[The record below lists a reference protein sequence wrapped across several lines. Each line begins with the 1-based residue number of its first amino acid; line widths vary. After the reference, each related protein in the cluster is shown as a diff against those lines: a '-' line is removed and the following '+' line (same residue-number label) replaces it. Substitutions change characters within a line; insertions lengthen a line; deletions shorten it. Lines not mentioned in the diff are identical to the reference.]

1 MGIQR
6 KCSKCQTWNND
17 ESHCL
22 NCNELIDPVLIEE
35 EREKIR
41 EEVRNSKPPTKL
53 DLFIDRWKNSKYL
66 ILRILYKILYSIAV
80 IFVSIATFFA
90 WLAASPNG

>member
-6 KCSKCQTWNND
+6 KCSKCLTWNND
-17 ESHCL
+17 ESNCK
-22 NCNELIDPVLIEE
+22 NCNELIDPVLIEV
-35 EREKIR
+35 EREKVR
-41 EEVRNSKPPTKL
+41 EVVRNSVPPTKL
-53 DLFIDRWKNSKYL
+53 DVFIDRWKNSKYL
-66 ILRILYKILYSIAV
+66 VLRILYKILYSIAV